1 MPVTRGQIVAAALD
15 LLDEAGL
22 DGLTLRQLAA
32 RLGIRAPTL
41 YWHVRDKRELLDLL
55 AAAILDEALA
65 VWREPQ
71 PGQPWWEWLAA
82 RARVMRTALL
92 AHRDSARIVAGN
104 RPSESSLPGIERQL
118 RALGGAGFMPRDGLL
133 ALLALN
139 AYVIGDVIDQQAD
152 ETRQR
157 PAPTKPTAAE
167 TVVPAWPGTPE
178 PAVAAAAAPEPVVP
192 VESVESTAPAALGAA
207 MEPATPGLVAS
218 EGPDGGAGTPPGI
231 GPDGP
236 YPLLSAAIGGMS
248 SPDQRFEYGLGALI
262 TGLRARHTE

>member
-1 MPVTRGQIVAAALD
+1 MPVTRGQIVATALD

-32 RLGIRAPTL
+32 RLGVRAPTL

-55 AAAILDEALA
+55 AAAILEEALA
-65 VWREPQ
+65 AWREPQ

-82 RARVMRTALL
+82 RARVMRAALL

-104 RPSESSLPGIERQL
+104 RPPESSLPGIERQL
-118 RALGGAGFMPRDGLL
+118 RALAGAGFSPRDGLL

-157 PAPTKPTAAE
+157 PAPTKPMPSAGP
-167 TVVPAWPGTPE
+167 PA
-178 PAVAAAAAPEPVVP
+178 PAEPVA
-192 VESVESTAPAALGAA
+192 SAGPA
-207 MEPATPGLVAS
+207 
-218 EGPDGGAGTPPGI
+218 GGGETPPEM

-236 YPLLSAAIGGMS
+236 YPLLSAAMGGTS
-248 SPDQRFEYGLGALI
+248 SPDLRFEHGLGALI
-262 TGLRARHTE
+262 AGFRTRHAG

>member
-22 DGLTLRQLAA
+22 DGLTLRQLAG

-65 VWREPQ
+65 AWREPQ
-71 PGQPWWEWLAA
+71 PGQPWWEWLGA
-82 RARVMRTALL
+82 RARVMRSALL

-104 RPSESSLPGIERQL
+104 RPPESSLPGIERQL
-118 RALGGAGFMPRDGLL
+118 RALAAAGFTPRDGLL

-152 ETRQR
+152 ETRHR
-157 PAPTKPTAAE
+157 PAPTKPAAAE
-167 TVVPAWPGTPE
+167 TAVPALPGTPE
-178 PAVAAAAAPEPVVP
+178 P
-192 VESVESTAPAALGAA
+192 
-207 MEPATPGLVAS
+207 VAS
-218 EGPDGGAGTPPGI
+218 EGPADGAGTPPGI

-248 SPDQRFEYGLGALI
+248 SPDQRFEHGLGALI
-262 TGLRARHTE
+262 AGLRVRQAE

>member
-22 DGLTLRQLAA
+22 DGLTLRQLAG

-65 VWREPQ
+65 AWREPQ
-71 PGQPWWEWLAA
+71 PGQPWWEWLGA
-82 RARVMRTALL
+82 RARVMRAALL

-104 RPSESSLPGIERQL
+104 RPPESSLPGIERQL
-118 RALGGAGFMPRDGLL
+118 QALGGAGFTPRDGLL

-157 PAPTKPTAAE
+157 PAPTKALPSAE
-167 TVVPAWPGTPE
+167 LPVPGATGARPRSRRRRWLRRGRPMAPGHRRG
-178 PAVAAAAAPEPVVP
+178 
-192 VESVESTAPAALGAA
+192 SGRTAP
-207 MEPATPGLVAS
+207 T
-218 EGPDGGAGTPPGI
+218 
-231 GPDGP
+231 
-236 YPLLSAAIGGMS
+236 
-248 SPDQRFEYGLGALI
+248 RC
-262 TGLRARHTE
+262 